1 MNAALIVRFWYTSAV
16 LWLGVAVITVVLVLA
31 RERQRRLPL
40 TYAGFLASLWC
51 IVLSFAIEA
60 FGHIA
65 ASGGGAAIV
74 AAVVSGVGGVAYILV
89 SPSLYHT
96 ILGLPTARAFRL
108 VYRCVNVLT
117 LALVAVLAI
126 EALRP
131 LASSILNL
139 VLFAHVLYGIVLVGF
154 GYRRITERSLRRAIR
169 VFVFLAAAFF
179 PWMFWEARRGLTG
192 SAPAWAWLD
201 HFALPSFFA
210 VLAALSIPFALR
222 RMNRPAFWIE
232 GAPTEHFAVEYRLSA
247 RELEVIGE
255 LCRGLS
261 NRQIAT
267 TLFISPKTVENHLSR
282 IFTKTD
288 VTSRLQLLTLLL
300 SNQ

>member
-16 LWLGVAVITVVLVLA
+16 LWLGVAVITLVLILA
-31 RERQRRLPL
+31 REQQRRLPL

-60 FGHIA
+60 FGRIA
-65 ASGGGAAIV
+65 AEHSAVLVV
-74 AAVVSGVGGVAYILV
+74 ATVVSGAGGVAYILV
-89 SPSLYHT
+89 SPSFYHA
-96 ILGLPTARAFRL
+96 ILGLPTTRIFRL
-108 VYRCVNVLT
+108 AYRGVNGLT
-117 LALVAVLAI
+117 LILVGALAI

-131 LASSILNL
+131 LAANILNL
-139 VLFAHVLYGIVLVGF
+139 VLFTHVLHGIVLVGF

-169 VFVFLAAAFF
+169 VFVLLGAAFF
-179 PWMFWEARRGLTG
+179 PWMFWEARTG
-192 SAPAWAWLD
+192 FSGWVQPLAWLD
-201 HFALPSFFA
+201 HVALPSFFG
-210 VLAALSIPFALR
+210 VLAVLSIPFALR
-222 RMNRPAFWIE
+222 RMNRPAFWID
-232 GAPTEHFAVEYRLSA
+232 GAPTEHFAAEYSLSA

-288 VTSRLQLLTLLL
+288 VTSRVQLLTLLL
-300 SNQ
+300 SNR